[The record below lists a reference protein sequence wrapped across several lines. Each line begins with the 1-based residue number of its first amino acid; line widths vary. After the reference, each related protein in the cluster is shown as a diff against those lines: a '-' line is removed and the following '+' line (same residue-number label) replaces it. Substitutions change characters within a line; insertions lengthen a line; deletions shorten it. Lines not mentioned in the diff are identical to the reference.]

1 MGVDNQEISERVA
14 TLPPSKILE
23 GVAEGS
29 LLIDKPCCLTMS

>member
-14 TLPPSKILE
+14 TLPPKILE

-29 LLIDKPCCLTMS
+29 LLIDKRCCLPMS